1 MAVANKALL
10 LYMTEIIDST
20 EITNNIGETTSLILT
35 VEVGFVPY
43 TKETKNVLFVI
54 NGFTI
59 TRHDTYE
66 EAVDEYN
73 KVVMFY
79 SKFNNSK
86 ELDDLYNECALN
98 SLENQVEQ

>member
-10 LYMTEIIDST
+10 LYMTEIIEST
-20 EITNNIGETTSLILT
+20 DITNALGETTSLILT

-43 TKETKNVLFVI
+43 TKEVKNVLFVI
-54 NGFTI
+54 NGFGI

-79 SKFNNSK
+79 RNFKK
-86 ELDDLYNECALN
+86 
-98 SLENQVEQ
+98 